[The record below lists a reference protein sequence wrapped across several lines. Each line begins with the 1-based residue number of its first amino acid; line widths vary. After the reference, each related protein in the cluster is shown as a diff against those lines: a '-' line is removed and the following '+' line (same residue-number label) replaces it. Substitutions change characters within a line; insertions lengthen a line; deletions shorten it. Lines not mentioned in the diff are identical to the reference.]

1 MSYTRMRVLETA
13 QSWAEGM
20 KGFRKSLEPG
30 LNAFKKQK
38 VLSSWS
44 LVQTGENA
52 GMLITNFPNKAAMNK
67 YHRTMDAIRRSV
79 EEEAGTGDQSWV
91 YHGPVKA
98 SG

>member
-1 MSYTRMRVLETA
+1 MSYTRVRVFENA

-52 GMLITNFPNKAAMNK
+52 GMLITNFPNKGAMNK
-67 YHRTMDAIRRSV
+67 YHRTMDAVRRSV
-79 EEEAGTGDQSWV
+79 EEEAGPGGQTWV
-91 YHGPVKA
+91 NHGPVKA